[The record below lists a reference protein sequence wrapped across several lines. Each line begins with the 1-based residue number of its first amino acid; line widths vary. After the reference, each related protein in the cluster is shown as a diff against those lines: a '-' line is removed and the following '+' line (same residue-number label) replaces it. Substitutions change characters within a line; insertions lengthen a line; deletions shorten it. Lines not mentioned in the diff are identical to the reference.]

1 MANVPKKIE
10 VPYNIIIELF
20 RLANISYSELPTE
33 DDLQNLLI
41 TIKSKLA
48 SGQKGQDTI
57 KNLFSIDPSD
67 HEITTTGKE
76 ASILVVDDLVMVT
89 YQLSILL
96 SKLGYKVTLAR
107 SAPEALSFFK
117 SNYYSYVLMDL
128 HMPEK
133 NDGLFLLQTLRSKI
147 LKEHLSTKIIVMSG
161 MADNET
167 IEFLLANGATS
178 FIEKDENWKR
188 EILNCINKV

>member
-1 MANVPKKIE
+1 MANAPKKIE
-10 VPYNIIIELF
+10 VPYSIIAELF
-20 RLANISYSELPTE
+20 RLANIGFSQVPTNE
-33 DDLQNLLI
+33 EFQNLVI
-41 TIKSKLA
+41 TIRSKLA
-48 SGQKGQDTI
+48 SGAKNQDTI
-57 KNLFSIDPSD
+57 KNLFSIDPTE
-67 HEITTTGKE
+67 HEMDITEKS

-117 SNYYSYVLMDL
+117 SNYYNYVLMDL

-133 NDGLFLLQTLRSKI
+133 NDGLFLLQTLRNKI
-147 LKEHLSTKIIVMSG
+147 LKEALSTKIIVMSG
-161 MADNET
+161 MADDET
-167 IEFLLANGATS
+167 IEFMLSNGATS